1 MEFTIEFAII
11 VLICSCAVGNV
22 LKNFIY
28 PSIKSIVNEVNN
40 ENTTEECLNRKIA
53 MRIICIVS
61 VMILIV
67 ACIREIAY
75 AICLPSVFKYT
86 YLKTAIR
93 TTILTSY
100 GLGKLVILKKEFK
113 EK

>member
-1 MEFTIEFAII
+1 MEFTIEFAVI
-11 VLICSCAVGNV
+11 VLICSCAFGNV

-28 PSIKSIVNEVNN
+28 PSIRNLVNEIND
-40 ENTTEECLNRKIA
+40 ENTTEECLEIKIA
-53 MRIICIVS
+53 MRVACIVS
-61 VMILIV
+61 VIILMI
-67 ACIREIAY
+67 ACVREIAY
-75 AICLPSVFKYT
+75 AIYLPSAFKYT

-100 GLGKLVILKKEFK
+100 GLGKLVILKKGFR

>member
-75 AICLPSVFKYT
+75 AVCLPSVFKYT
-86 YLKTAIR
+86 YLKTAMR
-93 TTILTSY
+93 TIIFASY
-100 GLGKLVILKKEFK
+100 GLGKLSIIKE
-113 EK
+113 

>member
-1 MEFTIEFAII
+1 MEFTIECAVI

-28 PSIKSIVNEVNN
+28 PSIRNLVNEIND
-40 ENTTEECLNRKIA
+40 ENTTEECLEIKIA
-53 MRIICIVS
+53 MRIVCIVLGL
-61 VMILIV
+61 ILMME
-67 ACIREIAY
+67 CIREVAY
-75 AICLPSVFKYT
+75 AIYLPSAFKYT

>member
-40 ENTTEECLNRKIA
+40 ENTTKECLNRKIA

-75 AICLPSVFKYT
+75 AIYLPSVFKYM

-93 TTILTSY
+93 TIIFASY
-100 GLGKLVILKKEFK
+100 GLGKFSTIRR
-113 EK
+113 

>member
-75 AICLPSVFKYT
+75 AVCLPSVFKYT
-86 YLKTAIR
+86 YLKTAMR
-93 TTILTSY
+93 TIIFASY
-100 GLGKLVILKKEFK
+100 GLGKLSIIRE
-113 EK
+113 

>member
-1 MEFTIEFAII
+1 MEFTIEFAVI
-11 VLICSCAVGNV
+11 VLICSCAFGNV

-28 PSIKSIVNEVNN
+28 PSIRNLVNEIND
-40 ENTTEECLNRKIA
+40 ENTTEECLEIKIA
-53 MRIICIVS
+53 MRVACIVS
-61 VMILIV
+61 VVILMI

-100 GLGKLVILKKEFK
+100 GLGKLVILKKGFR

>member
-1 MEFTIEFAII
+1 MGFTIEFVVI

-22 LKNFIY
+22 LKDFIY
-28 PSIKSIVNEVNN
+28 PSIRNLVNEIND
-40 ENTTEECLNRKIA
+40 ENTTEECFNRRIAVKIV
-53 MRIICIVS
+53 CIVS
-61 VMILIV
+61 VVILMI

-100 GLGKLVILKKEFK
+100 GLGKLVILKKGFR

>member
-1 MEFTIEFAII
+1 MGFTIEFVVI

-53 MRIICIVS
+53 MRIACIVS
-61 VMILIV
+61 VMILMI
-67 ACIREIAY
+67 ACVREIAY
-75 AICLPSVFKYT
+75 AIYLPSAFKYI

-93 TTILTSY
+93 TIIFASY
-100 GLGKLVILKKEFK
+100 GLGKLSIIKG
-113 EK
+113 

>member
-28 PSIKSIVNEVNN
+28 PSIRNLVNEIND
-40 ENTTEECLNRKIA
+40 ENTTEECLEIKIA
-53 MRIICIVS
+53 MRIACIVL
-61 VMILIV
+61 VIILMI
-67 ACIREIAY
+67 ACVREIAY
-75 AICLPSVFKYT
+75 AIYLPSAFKYT

-93 TTILTSY
+93 TIIFTSY
-100 GLGKLVILKKEFK
+100 GLGKLLTTRR
-113 EK
+113 